1 MVFSV
6 TKRSN
11 ICKGQC
17 IFVFAKSMGRKIGK
31 NISKIFSSK
40 YSQNLTDHDK
50 QSSADALKTASK
62 WAIQETAYATDDLI
76 RNIADRITKVSKN
89 SPRNNSEENIEHDR
103 EIHREG
109 YVSP

>member
-6 TKRSN
+6 TKKLN

-17 IFVFAKSMGRKIGK
+17 IFVFAKSMARKIGK
-31 NISKIFSSK
+31 NISKIFSSR

-50 QSSADALKTASK
+50 QSSTDALKTASK

-76 RNIADRITKVSKN
+76 RNIADRITKVWKI
-89 SPRNNSEENIEHDR
+89 SPQNNSEENIEHDR
-103 EIHREG
+103 EIHRER